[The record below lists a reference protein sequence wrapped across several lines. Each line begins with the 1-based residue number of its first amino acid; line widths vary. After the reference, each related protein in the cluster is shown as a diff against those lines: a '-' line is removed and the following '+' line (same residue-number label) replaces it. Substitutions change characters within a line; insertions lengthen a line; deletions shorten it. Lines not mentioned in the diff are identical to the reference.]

1 MNLQKRLAAKLL
13 KCSPKRIVFDT
24 DKATEIKESI
34 TKFDIRGLIRKK
46 VITKRQIKGTSRVR
60 ARKIQIQKR
69 KGRRKGLGS
78 RKGKASARAK
88 PKRVWINKVRAQRNF
103 LKLLK
108 SKDLVS
114 TADCRK
120 LYAKSKGGFFR
131 SIAHLK
137 LFINEQGL
145 IKKK

>member
-24 DKATEIKESI
+24 SKATEIKESI
-34 TKFDIRGLIRKK
+34 TKFDIRGLIKK
-46 VITKRQIKGTSRVR
+46 KIITKKQIKGTSKVR
-60 ARKIQIQKR
+60 ARKTQIQKR

-88 PKRVWINKVRAQRNF
+88 PKRVWINTVRAQRKF
-103 LKLLK
+103 LKNLK
-108 SKDLVS
+108 SKGFI
-114 TADCRK
+114 TPADFRK

-131 SIAHLK
+131 SVSHLK

>member
-13 KCSPKRIVFDT
+13 KCSPKRIVFDIS
-24 DKATEIKESI
+24 KAPEIKEAI
-34 TKFDIRGLIRKK
+34 TKFDIRGLIKK
-46 VITKRQIKGTSRVR
+46 KIITKKQIKGTSKVR
-60 ARKIQIQKR
+60 ARKTKIQKR
-69 KGRRKGLGS
+69 KGKRRGVGS

-88 PKRVWINKVRAQRNF
+88 PKRVWINTVRAQRKF
-103 LKLLK
+103 LKNLK
-108 SKDLVS
+108 SKGLITS
-114 TADCRK
+114 INFRK

-131 SIAHLK
+131 SVSHLK

>member
-24 DKATEIKESI
+24 DKGTEIKESI
-34 TKFDIRGLIRKK
+34 TKFDIRGLINKKIIRKK
-46 VITKRQIKGTSRVR
+46 QIKGISKVR
-60 ARKIQIQKR
+60 ARKIKLQKR
-69 KGRRKGLGS
+69 KGRRKGVGS
-78 RKGKASARAK
+78 RKGKANARAQS
-88 PKRVWINKVRAQRNF
+88 KRVWINTVRIQRTF
-103 LKLLK
+103 LKNLK
-108 SKDLVS
+108 SKELIS
-114 TADCRK
+114 TEDFKK

-131 SIAHLK
+131 SVSHLK

>member
-1 MNLQKRLAAKLL
+1 MNLQKRLASKLL

-34 TKFDIRGLIRKK
+34 TKFDIRGLIKK
-46 VITKRQIKGTSRVR
+46 KIITKKQIKGTSKVRVR
-60 ARKIQIQKR
+60 KR

-88 PKRVWINKVRAQRNF
+88 PKRVWINTVRAQRNF

-108 SKDLVS
+108 SKNLVS

-131 SIAHLK
+131 SISHLK

-145 IKKK
+145 IRKK